1 MARQTICEVLKEYR
15 EAERLSIRKAAA
27 LADMD
32 ATVLS
37 RIENGHRLP
46 TSAQLVVLAEIYGK
60 QLEPLLA
67 VNAYSEIKQKYGQTE
82 YFEDCLQMLNEDSGT
97 YGKR

>member
-1 MARQTICEVLKEYR
+1 M
-15 EAERLSIRKAAA
+15 RKSAA
-27 LADMD
+27 LADLD
-32 ATVLS
+32 QAVLS

-46 TSAQLVVLAEIYGK
+46 TSAQLVILAEIYGQK
-60 QLEPLLA
+60 LEPLLA
-67 VNAYSEIKQKYGQTE
+67 LTAYSEIKQKYGQTE